1 MRVPDLA
8 LTFDPDPPQRVLVV
22 DDEPLNLDLMLAYLE
37 PEGYQV
43 TTVTSGHEALAAVA
57 ASPPDLILLD
67 AMMPGLDGFTVCARL
82 KATLETRLIPVVVV
96 TALAAVE
103 ERIHAINVGA
113 DDFLSKP
120 VYRLEL
126 IARCR
131 SLLRAKRF
139 ADELETVEHVIR
151 SLTRAI
157 EARDGYTERHT
168 ERVTGRAGALGMNLG
183 LNDAALR
190 TLQMGCMLHDVGK
203 IGIPEAVLSKPG
215 KLSEEEFAVM
225 RRHPMIGVEI
235 CRPLRSRI
243 IIQALPII
251 QHHHERIDG
260 MGYPDG
266 LRGVEIPLLARI
278 AAIADAYDALTS
290 DRPYRSRMSVE
301 QAVAVLRAGAG
312 TQWDSELVSA
322 FLTLDTGILDAHF
335 HASASVAN
343 WTT

>member
-1 MRVPDLA
+1 MRELDLA
-8 LTFDPDPPQRVLVV
+8 LTFDPDPPPRVLVV

-43 TTVTSGHEALAAVA
+43 STASTGLGALDAVA

-82 KATLETRLIPVVVV
+82 KATPETRLIPVVVV

-157 EARDGYTERHT
+157 EARDGYTEQHT
-168 ERVTGRAGALGMNLG
+168 ERVTSRAGALGVYIG
-183 LNDAALR
+183 LKGSALR
-190 TLQMGCMLHDVGK
+190 VLQMGCMLHDVGK

-215 KLSEEEFAVM
+215 TLSEEEFAVM
-225 RRHPMIGVEI
+225 RRHPVIGVDI

-243 IIQALPII
+243 ITQALPII
-251 QHHHERIDG
+251 RHHHERFDG

-278 AAIADAYDALTS
+278 TAIADAYDALTS
-290 DRPYRSRMSVE
+290 DRPYRGRMSVDR
-301 QAVAVLRAGAG
+301 ATAVLQTGAG
-312 TQWDSELVSA
+312 TQWDCDLVSA
-322 FLTLDTGILDAHF
+322 FLALDAGILDAELHVGAPV
-335 HASASVAN
+335 AS
-343 WTT
+343 WTS